1 MINYAINRET
11 KTVELLGGSCT
22 EEELKDLLR
31 MFEGYS
37 FTVSMHSVSNSF
49 SPKIDNN
56 VRKEGMVVGCAYVPI
71 ISRIEHS

>member
-1 MINYAINRET
+1 MIRYSIDKET

-37 FTVSMHSVSNSF
+37 FTVSIPF
-49 SPKIDNN
+49 SPKLE
-56 VRKEGMVVGCAYVPI
+56 KQGMVVGAQYVPI
-71 ISRIEHS
+71 RGLIEHN

>member
-37 FTVSMHSVSNSF
+37 FTVSIPF
-49 SPKIDNN
+49 SPKIDNT
-56 VRKEGMVVGCAYVPI
+56 VAKQGMVVGAAYVSI
-71 ISRIEHS
+71 TSTKDYN

>member
-37 FTVSMHSVSNSF
+37 FTISLPL
-49 SPKIDNN
+49 SPKIDNT
-56 VRKEGMVVGCAYVPI
+56 VTKQGMVVGAAYVPI